1 MTQAYQ
7 AQQAAGE
14 AVSLAFKRHILE
26 SSSGFVSEPMAD
38 AYRVNLLAGM
48 LDRYDALRAK
58 GMSEQ
63 TAMRRTMAEYDDI
76 AAQMRDMGFEEALE
90 DEEVN
95 LSRWPQL
102 SEDEAQRY
110 IRERDAYMHRTAMGI
125 FMCVACLAPMMILVA
140 LSEIFW
146 LAEDFFAIFGV
157 IGMFAMIGLG
167 VYMMVTAVKPK
178 DEKRIKKRR
187 FSLGQRLR
195 RKLTQMQEAISA
207 KARRRKGKGVAL
219 CVMSVIPIM
228 IGAAF
233 SEIWYTDFWPVL
245 GVAGMFL
252 MIATGVY
259 QLVMADGEKKTMKR
273 LLNTRDE

>member
-76 AAQMRDMGFEEALE
+76 AAQMRDMGFEEALL
-90 DEEVN
+90 DDEVN

>member
-7 AQQAAGE
+7 AQQAASE

-140 LSEIFW
+140 LGEIFW

-157 IGMFAMIGLG
+157 IGMFAMIGMG

>member
-7 AQQAAGE
+7 AQPAASE
-14 AVSLAFKRHILE
+14 TVSLAFKRHILE
-26 SSSGFVSEPMAD
+26 SSSGFASEPMAD

-76 AAQMRDMGFEEALE
+76 AAQMRDMGFEEVLE
-90 DEEVN
+90 DNEVN

-102 SEDEAQRY
+102 SEDEAMRY

-140 LSEIFW
+140 MSEIFW
-146 LAEDFFAIFGV
+146 RAEEFFALFGV
-157 IGMFAMIGLG
+157 IGMFVMIGMG

-195 RKLTQMQEAISA
+195 RKLTQMQEAITA
-207 KARRRKGKGVAL
+207 KARKRKGKGVAL

-233 SEIWYTDFWPVL
+233 SEIWFTDFWPVL

-259 QLVMADGEKKTMKR
+259 ELVMADGEKKTMKR
-273 LLNTRDE
+273 LLNTEDE

>member
-7 AQQAAGE
+7 AQQAASE

-157 IGMFAMIGLG
+157 IGMFAMIGMG